1 MHKNHKGREIVL
13 KLLYEYEITKNP
25 EELILKNDVFCKV
38 KSEKL
43 KEFIM
48 NLFLGVVS
56 NLKNLDLI
64 IQKYLQNWQLD
75 RIAIIEKNILRI
87 ATSEL
92 LNKKETPAAIIIDE
106 AIELAKTYG
115 NDSSPKFINGILDC
129 ILHKELS
136 DRLVKT
142 K

>member
-13 KLLYEYEITKNP
+13 KLLYEYEITKSP
-25 EELILKNDVFCKV
+25 QELILKNDILCKV
-38 KSEKL
+38 KSKKL
-43 KEFIM
+43 REFTM
-48 NLFLGVVS
+48 NLFCGVMS
-56 NLKNLDLI
+56 NLEDLDLI

-87 ATSEL
+87 GTFEL
-92 LNKKETPAAIIIDE
+92 LNQKETPAAIIIDD

-115 NDSSPKFINGILDC
+115 NDNSPKFINGILDC
-129 ILHKELS
+129 ILHKELN